1 MRTEKDVEAYLL
13 RSNRRFRA
21 VDNARSERDDEQ
33 GERGSRT
40 FVVDSGERRPPVA
53 VLVDPPLVVVRVHV
67 GDLVPEASGSAAQA
81 ALFRKLLELNARQ
94 LVHANYGLED
104 THVVLSSALELE
116 NLDFNEIQATLDEI
130 DVALAQQLP
139 IITETAQ
146 GGLRT
151 HLSPAGAPST
161 GPS

>member
-21 VDNARSERDDEQ
+21 VDSA
-33 GERGSRT
+33 GERGGART
-40 FVVDSGERRPPVA
+40 FLVDSGDKSPPVA
-53 VLVDPPLVVVRVHV
+53 VLVDPPLVVLRVHV
-67 GDLVPEASGSAAQA
+67 GDLTGTGTGEA

-104 THVVLSSALELE
+104 RHVVLSSALELE

-139 IITETAQ
+139 VIAEIAQ
-146 GGLRT
+146 GGLKT
-151 HLSPAGAPST
+151 HLG
-161 GPS
+161 

>member
-21 VDNARSERDDEQ
+21 VDSAAGR
-33 GERGSRT
+33 GGSRT
-40 FVVDSGERRPPVA
+40 FLVDSGDRSPPVA
-53 VLVDPPLVVVRVHV
+53 VLVDPPLVVLRVHV
-67 GDLVPEASGSAAQA
+67 GDLTGSADGAET

-104 THVVLSSALELE
+104 QHVVLSSALELE

-139 IITETAQ
+139 LIAEVAR
-146 GGLRT
+146 GGLKT
-151 HLSPAGAPST
+151 HLA
-161 GPS
+161 

>member
-21 VDNARSERDDEQ
+21 VDSAA
-33 GERGSRT
+33 ERGGART
-40 FVVDSGERRPPVA
+40 FLVDSGDKSPPVA
-53 VLVDPPLVVVRVHV
+53 VLVDPPLVVLRVHV
-67 GDLVPEASGSAAQA
+67 GDLTGEASPTDA

-104 THVVLSSALELE
+104 RHVVLSSALELE

-139 IITETAQ
+139 LIAETAK
-146 GGLRT
+146 GGLKT
-151 HLSPAGAPST
+151 HLG
-161 GPS
+161 